1 MKFILHQNNSTMLR
15 SQFSTSSLKDDLSQ
29 SFFRSVTVEDPVI
42 ALIKKS
48 SLRLVGLLQFCACQA
63 ENNKT
68 NWHKQN
74 NVSCPLNQFYTSNN
88 FSFYLKGLLYL
99 FSCSPPRLRA
109 EVCRKDEIYY
119 WKYILQTEAINCQ
132 LNYCKMDRPVIILH
146 LLKYNQIKSHESSFT
161 KIHLNW
167 DWTTTINKK

>member
-1 MKFILHQNNSTMLR
+1 MRYDWWVYFNFVLAKQKITKQTDINKIMFL
-15 SQFSTSSLKDDLSQ
+15 
-29 SFFRSVTVEDPVI
+29 V
-42 ALIKKS
+42 LI
-48 SLRLVGLLQFCACQA
+48 
-63 ENNKT
+63 
-68 NWHKQN
+68 
-74 NVSCPLNQFYTSNN
+74 NQFYTSNN

-119 WKYILQTEAINCQ
+119 WKYILQTEAVNFQ

-146 LLKYNQIKSHESSFT
+146 LLKYKQIKSHESSFT

-167 DWTTTINKK
+167 DWTTTVNKK